1 MRIIYARVSTTE
13 QNESRQLK
21 ECDKTFIDRCSGAIP
36 FLDRPQGKKL
46 IDFLKLNPQT
56 ITLVKSVDRLGRNTI
71 DILNIVQ
78 MFKDNSWRLEIED
91 LGMNSN
97 SPFFDLMISLMG
109 TLAEHERKMIK
120 ERTKQGIE
128 IRKANGGYKGRVQ
141 GTKDNRDKILSKHS
155 DIVTCLNDNMNITNI
170 AKVTKKTRAT
180 IYKVK
185 NIL

>member
-1 MRIIYARVSTTE
+1 MKVIYARVSTTE

-21 ECDKTFIDRCSGAIP
+21 ENYKIFPDRCSGAIP
-36 FLDRPQGKKL
+36 FLDRTEGKKL
-46 IDFLKLNPQT
+46 IAFLKLNPET
-56 ITLVKSVDRLGRNTI
+56 TTLVKSVDRLGRNTI

-78 MFKDNSWRLEIED
+78 MFKDNGWMLEIED
-91 LGMNSN
+91 LGMNST

-128 IRKANGGYKGRVQ
+128 IRKANGGYKGRVK
-141 GTKDNRDKILSKHS
+141 GSKDDRGKILAKHQ
-155 DIVTCLNDNMNITNI
+155 DIVTCLNRNMPISEISN
-170 AKVTKKTRAT
+170 VTSKTRST

>member
-1 MRIIYARVSTTE
+1 MKVIYARVSTTE
-13 QNESRQLK
+13 QNESRQLTSGL
-21 ECDKTFIDRCSGAIP
+21 KTFIDRCSGAIP

-46 IDFLKLNPQT
+46 ISFLKLNPQA

-78 MFKDNSWRLEIED
+78 MFKDNEWNIEIED
-91 LGMNSN
+91 LGMNSK

-120 ERTKQGIE
+120 ERTRQGIE
-128 IRKANGGYKGRVQ
+128 IRKAKGGYKGRVK
-141 GTKDNRDKILSKHS
+141 GSKDDRDKILAKHL
-155 DIVTCLNDNMNITNI
+155 DIVNCLNEGMSI
-170 AKVTKKTRAT
+170 AKVLKTIPKSKGT

-185 NIL
+185 NLL

>member
-21 ECDKTFIDRCSGAIP
+21 ESYKTFIDRCSGAIP

-46 IDFLKLNPQT
+46 ISFLKLNPRS

-128 IRKANGGYKGRVQ
+128 IRKANGGYKGRVK
-141 GTKDNRDKILSKHS
+141 GSKDDRDKILTKHI

-170 AKVTKKTRAT
+170 ATVTKKTRAT

-185 NIL
+185 NLL